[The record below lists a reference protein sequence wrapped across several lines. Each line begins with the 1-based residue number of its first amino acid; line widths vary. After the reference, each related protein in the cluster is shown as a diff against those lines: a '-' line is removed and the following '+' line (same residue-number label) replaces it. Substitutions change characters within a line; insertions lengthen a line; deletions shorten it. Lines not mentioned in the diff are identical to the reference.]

1 MNATMINFP
10 ILQHMIFG
18 GAGWKFRGGAGVP
31 YAVLAAPARG
41 FEGFL

>member
-18 GAGWKFRGGAGVP
+18 GAEWKLWGGAWVP
-31 YAVLAAPARG
+31 YAVLAAPASG